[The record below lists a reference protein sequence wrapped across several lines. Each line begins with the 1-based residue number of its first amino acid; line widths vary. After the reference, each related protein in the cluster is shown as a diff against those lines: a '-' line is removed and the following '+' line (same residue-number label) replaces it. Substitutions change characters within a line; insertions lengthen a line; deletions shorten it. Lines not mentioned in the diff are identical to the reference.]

1 MGISERYMY
10 CNTIWDK
17 VFWSGL
23 SKFCGRQPLKNLL
36 SPLLNALPYFFF
48 KKIEVIASYTI
59 FKLLRKLSFKSKKF
73 TATKEVVSCLNNKT
87 FRAFIN
93 RDPVVQRI

>member
-1 MGISERYMY
+1 MY